1 MKMAF
6 SAFYGQDPVLFFFF
20 LFQMLEEVTLASL
33 CLGGGERDVGYKP
46 TQTETSSPFARFDPD
61 KFRLGE

>member
-6 SAFYGQDPVLFFFF
+6 SAFYGQDPVFFLFF
-20 LFQMLEEVTLASL
+20 LFQMLGEVTLASL

-46 TQTETSSPFARFDPD
+46 T
-61 KFRLGE
+61 